1 MFEPTISHAI
11 DRARGAGNAS
21 GKARNAMRTDSCVGI
36 LLAGGLARRIGGR
49 DMTLRKAG
57 GISLLAH
64 VIAALRPQCEGLLL
78 NANGDPARFAEFDLP
93 VVADDLPGFKGPL
106 AGILAGL
113 DWIAARRPDVPLAI
127 SAPADTPFLPGDLAA
142 RLIDARANDNAVI
155 ACARSGGR
163 THSAVAVWP
172 VSIRNDLRHALVVEE
187 MRKVEA
193 FLQNYSRAF
202 VEWPIEPYDPFFN
215 ANDPSDLAAA
225 ETILAR
231 RDNHLA

>member
-1 MFEPTISHAI
+1 
-11 DRARGAGNAS
+11 
-21 GKARNAMRTDSCVGI
+21 MRTGTCVGI
-36 LLAGGLARRIGGR
+36 LLAGGLARRMGGG
-49 DMTLRKAG
+49 DKALRKSG

-127 SAPADTPFLPGDLAA
+127 SVPADTPFLRGDLAA
-142 RLIDARANDNAVI
+142 RLIDARAKDNAVI

-163 THSAVAVWP
+163 THWAVAVWP
-172 VSIRNDLRHALVVEE
+172 VSIRNDLRHALVVED

-193 FLQNYSRAF
+193 FLQNYRRAI

-225 ETILAR
+225 ETILSR
-231 RDNHLA
+231 RDKHIV